1 MNPALLGHE
10 IHVFQYDHG
19 GLEVAG
25 ELAGRGDEPVAGA
38 RKDER
43 RPFRHP
49 PDEVHGRERLART
62 GRAVQQQTPLEMPA
76 RTQKLLRMLRETH
89 GVAFDPLQYP
99 FRQDDLVVFDLGYSQ
114 ELDHRP
120 TLAEGTVRV
129 TERQ

>member
-43 RPFRHP
+43 RPSRHP
-49 PDEVHGRERLART
+49 PDEVHGRERLARA

-76 RTQKLLRMLRETH
+76 RGQELLCVLRETH
-89 GVAFDPLQYP
+89 GVAFDPPEHP
-99 FRQDDLVVFDLGYSQ
+99 FRQDDLVVLDLRVRQ

-120 TLAEGTVRV
+120 TLTIGIVRATEG
-129 TERQ
+129 E